1 MSIAA
6 DQALAED
13 PTTSDE
19 VLFGRLSHRD
29 WHVRW
34 SAAQNPGAGDAVR
47 LAALATGDKH
57 LASAVGQLGDTL
69 SLEVR
74 DAVCAHPRREGRE
87 GLALT
92 ANDRT
97 TLDRLVADPDPKVRA
112 AVAQPDHRPA
122 DLMRLLARDRRAE
135 VRAAVAASTTIPD
148 DLALE
153 LLADRSAV
161 VRWSLLTMRDGDLR
175 FARALVDDPDEMNRA
190 HARFM
195 LFQAGERAEH

>member
-1 MSIAA
+1 
-6 DQALAED
+6 
-13 PTTSDE
+13 
-19 VLFGRLSHRD
+19 
-29 WHVRW
+29 
-34 SAAQNPGAGDAVR
+34 
-47 LAALATGDKH
+47 
-57 LASAVGQLGDTL
+57 
-69 SLEVR
+69 
-74 DAVCAHPRREGRE
+74 
-87 GLALT
+87 
-92 ANDRT
+92 
-97 TLDRLVADPDPKVRA
+97 
-112 AVAQPDHRPA
+112 
-122 DLMRLLARDRRAE
+122 MRLLARDRRAE